1 VDTTKTGGISHKRIK
16 IKKAIP
22 VLKYQVMRMYGGVEV
37 KFHTFLAL
45 VIWSSVVI
53 FTLQLLPYNHGPSYR
68 KEVLQSQSRYDRK
81 VKNLCSYSN
90 PSSGIRLL
98 TSPLPL
104 HLDHSM

>member
-45 VIWSSVVI
+45 VLYGVQWSSSHSSC
-53 FTLQLLPYNHGPSYR
+53 FHTTTAPLTER
-68 KEVLQSQSRYDRK
+68 KCSRA
-81 VKNLCSYSN
+81 S
-90 PSSGIRLL
+90 
-98 TSPLPL
+98 
-104 HLDHSM
+104 LDMTEK